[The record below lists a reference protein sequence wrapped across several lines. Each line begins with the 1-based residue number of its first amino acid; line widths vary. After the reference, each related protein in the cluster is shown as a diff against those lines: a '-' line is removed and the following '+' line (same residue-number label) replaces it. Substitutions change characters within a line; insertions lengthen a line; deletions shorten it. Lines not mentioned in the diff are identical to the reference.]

1 MRCFVPADVFAIQR
15 DSPVRDENS
24 PLQRWPCRV
33 EKGVGGCWLAKIS
46 NETQIA
52 PAFRPGLKTKWV
64 GFSQTNTKH
73 KTISVLKHL
82 LICLCIFGTL
92 QSLAQGRN
100 GDGFPIFKKE
110 VRSAIDKLRKDALYK
125 GRKSVYIIDL
135 CDPGT
140 AKNAFCFK
148 MQYIVLAKDY
158 NDVFIKASYM
168 FRIDSDIILVNTK
181 HKYGRDW
188 MINKEI
194 LSINTKDKSEIKNKL
209 LHKNLIMDGHS
220 AGYVCWYDGQ
230 TIRRRY
236 FENENRIPDRINT
249 QTFLVYPKKMEE
261 KPVPT
266 LPGMK

>member
-1 MRCFVPADVFAIQR
+1 MT
-15 DSPVRDENS
+15 
-24 PLQRWPCRV
+24 
-33 EKGVGGCWLAKIS
+33 KGAGGCWLADIS
-46 NETQIA
+46 EATNKPPVA
-52 PAFRPGLKTKWV
+52 LAFRPGLKIKWV
-64 GFSQTNTKH
+64 GFSQTNAKN

-82 LICLCIFGTL
+82 LIPLCIFWSL
-92 QSLAQGRN
+92 QSPAQKSN
-100 GDGFPIFKKE
+100 DDGFSVFKKE
-110 VRSAIDKLRKDALYK
+110 VRSAIDTLQKEELFK
-125 GRKSVYIIDL
+125 GSKSVYIIDL
-135 CDPGT
+135 QDPG
-140 AKNAFCFK
+140 AGKNAFCFK

-181 HKYGRDW
+181 HTCGKNW
-188 MINKEI
+188 IINNEI
-194 LSINTKDKSEIKNKL
+194 LPINNQDKSAIKNKL
-209 LHKNLIMDGHS
+209 LSKNLTKDGHS

-230 TIRRRY
+230 TKRRRY